1 MIIAILLVIRLS
13 ELMSPPFPVPSSRGH
28 VSIPSVI
35 LLLGFTVHNHGA
47 SFADTSLSHVF

>member
-13 ELMSPPFPVPSSRGH
+13 ELKSPPFLVPRGH